1 MEYKKVMIAFEEH
14 DQDNKVLSAAIDV
27 AERYGA
33 ELTLLHV
40 NEIGAGYPSPV
51 DGHIEHR
58 YTEEELSE
66 VVSKVNANNYPVT
79 ILLAK
84 ASGIRNAVVEQSKA
98 CDLLVLGHRHMSF
111 LASSTSDSTDEDIVN
126 ELDCHALVIPLD

>member
-1 MEYKKVMIAFEEH
+1 MEYKKIMIAFEEH

-27 AERYGA
+27 AQRYNA
-33 ELTLLHV
+33 ELTLLHI
-40 NEIGAGYPSPV
+40 NERGAGYPSPV

-66 VVSKVNANNYPVT
+66 VVTKVNTKNYPVT

-84 ASGIRNAVVEQSKA
+84 ASGVGDAVIEHSKA

-111 LASSTSDSTDEDIVN
+111 LAASTSDSMDEEIVN
-126 ELDCHALVIPLD
+126 QLQCHALIIPIT